1 MARRLFVI
9 ERLPF
14 VTTERL
20 FAIAHRRFVIADLI
34 RNPVPADTGCRV
46 EPGMTSWR
54 SGMTSWRSGMT
65 SWKSGMTSWK
75 SGMTS
80 WRSSMTS
87 CATAC
92 GLAMTGR
99 WTFIGTL

>member
-1 MARRLFVI
+1 MARRLFVMARRPFVI
-9 ERLPF
+9 ERRPF

-20 FAIAHRRFVIADLI
+20 FAIAHRRFVIAHRRFVIADLI

-54 SGMTSWRSGMT
+54 SGMTS
-65 SWKSGMTSWK
+65 
-75 SGMTS
+75 
-80 WRSSMTS
+80 

>member
-1 MARRLFVI
+1 LVIERRPFVI

-20 FAIAHRRFVIADLI
+20 FVIAHRRFVIADLI

-65 SWKSGMTSWK
+65 SW
-75 SGMTS
+75 
-80 WRSSMTS
+80 RSSMTS
-87 CATAC
+87 GGTAC
-92 GLAMTGR
+92 GLAMTGIR
-99 WTFIGTL
+99 EIMRTH